1 MFFTDR
7 AFLIRLFPQA
17 AQLRLIE
24 FCLCALEHSNFSLAG
39 SQFFLLPWER
49 AKYLKRSG
57 TEPRTLCSA
66 TIRSNHWTMASQAM
80 IFVAIGHRARA
91 GHQNVHLWDRLFAKY
106 RFINLPFSYRWI
118 FNLSTSINLFPNV
131 DLSFGPKLFSL
142 LRPFSREAKIKL
154 RRDSNLG
161 LSHRA

>member
-24 FCLCALEHSNFSLAG
+24 FCLCALVHFSLAG
-39 SQFFLLPWER
+39 SQFFLPPWETT
-49 AKYLKRSG
+49 KYLKRSG
-57 TEPRTLCSA
+57 TEPRTSCFEA
-66 TIRSNHWTMASQAM
+66 IRSNHWTMTPQAYRPQGSCLPSKRSSVRIDFLPNIESLIFLSVIDEYSTCQRPLIFSPMSTFPLDQNYFRCCDLFQRSQD
-80 IFVAIGHRARA
+80 
-91 GHQNVHLWDRLFAKY
+91 HLL
-106 RFINLPFSYRWI
+106 
-118 FNLSTSINLFPNV
+118 
-131 DLSFGPKLFSL
+131 
-142 LRPFSREAKIKL
+142 KL